1 MVAKVTISLPEEL
14 LAKLDA
20 EADALGRSRSFVAQE
35 AMAIYLGKTA
45 EQRVDEERRASIL
58 SAIEGMREM
67 SARNPMHDGRPS
79 LEILREIRATDD
91 SAPLRGFTAKDD
103 E

>member
-14 LAKLDA
+14 LEKLDA

-35 AMAIYLGKTA
+35 AMASYLGKTA
-45 EQRVDEERRASIL
+45 EQRVEDERRARL
-58 SAIEGMREM
+58 AWAIEAMRTFEVG
-67 SARNPMHDGRPS
+67 RVIRDDRPS
-79 LEILREIRATDD
+79 LEILREVRETND
-91 SAPLRGFTAKDD
+91 SAPMRDVRRGDV